1 MLPFLKQVRKGETAK
16 ITPQFRGRMSS
27 FDANGVALYYE
38 ERGSGDPVVLVHGT
52 LNDYAVWKPQT
63 DAFSSEFKTIAYS
76 RRYAY
81 PNERQGDL
89 TDSTVQNNSE
99 DLTALVDGP
108 GGGKVHL
115 IGHSYGGY
123 ISAYFALNHPE
134 KLHSLILVNAFV
146 PTMMARTTSTSAML
160 SLLFKSPRAA
170 MSARRT
176 LNATAATVKAVEGG
190 DPTAAM
196 RLFIP
201 ALLDGRNDLPP
212 KPAEFEQIVNRNA
225 RTLRE
230 VTNPYPPVT
239 KTEASAI
246 AVPTL
251 VIWGELSAPWDYK
264 VSQMLAES
272 IVSSERLVIRGASH
286 LCLLEKPADAN
297 GKMVEF
303 LRRHRAG

>member
-1 MLPFLKQVRKGETAK
+1 MP
-16 ITPQFRGRMSS
+16 S

-38 ERGSGDPVVLVHGT
+38 ERGSGEPVVLVHGT
-52 LNDYAVWKPQT
+52 LNDYAIWKPQ
-63 DAFSSEFKTIAYS
+63 AEAISSEFRTIAYS
-76 RRYAY
+76 RRYAF
-81 PNERQGDL
+81 PNDRQGDV
-89 TDSTVQNNSE
+89 TDSTVQNNAE

-115 IGHSYGGY
+115 IGHSYGGG
-123 ISAYFALNHPE
+123 ISAYFALKHPE
-134 KLHSLILVNAFV
+134 KLRSLTLVNAYV
-146 PTMMARTTSTSAML
+146 PTMLARTTSTSAML
-160 SLLFKSPRAA
+160 SLLFRSPRAA

-196 RLFIP
+196 RIFMP

-239 KTEASAI
+239 KTEVCKI

-251 VIWGELSAPWDYK
+251 VIWGELSASWDYK

-272 IVSSERLVIRGASH
+272 IVSSERLVIPGASH
-286 LCLLEKPADAN
+286 LLFLEKPSYAN
-297 GKMVEF
+297 GKVLEF
-303 LRRHRAG
+303 LRKHRAG